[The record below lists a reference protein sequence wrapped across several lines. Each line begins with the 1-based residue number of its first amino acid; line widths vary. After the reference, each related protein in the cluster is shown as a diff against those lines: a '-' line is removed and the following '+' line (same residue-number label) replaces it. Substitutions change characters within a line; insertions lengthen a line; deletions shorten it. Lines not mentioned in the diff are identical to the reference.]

1 MKLIVLGAPGSGKGT
16 QAKFITQKHR
26 IPQVSTGDLLRDA
39 VKRKTTLGMKAKEFM
54 NTGNLVPD
62 AIVLELLKER
72 LMKDDCLYGFI
83 LDGYPR
89 NIAQANQLAKIT
101 DINLV
106 INISVDYGLLVK
118 RITGRRT
125 CKECGSI
132 FHLEFNRPSKV
143 GICDKCSGELFQRSD
158 DREETV
164 KKRLNTYENKTK
176 PLIEY
181 YSSQKLLQ
189 TLISD
194 GTIQEMHHKVSNL
207 LEKTFQLLEKE
218 SSTKL

>member
-16 QAKFITQKHR
+16 QAKFITQLYQ

-39 VKRKTTLGMKAKEFM
+39 VKRENALGVKAKEYM

-62 AIVLELLKER
+62 AIVLELLKIR
-72 LMKDDCLYGFI
+72 LMKDDCSKGFI

-89 NIAQANQLAKIT
+89 NITQADELAKIT
-101 DINLV
+101 EIDQV
-106 INISVDYGLLVK
+106 INISVDHGLLVK

-125 CKECGSI
+125 CKECGAI
-132 FHLEFNRPSKV
+132 YHIEYQPPSQE
-143 GICDKCSGELFQRSD
+143 GICDKCSGELFQRED
-158 DREETV
+158 DTEETV
-164 KKRLNTYENKTK
+164 KNRLNTYDKQTK

-181 YSSQKLLQ
+181 YSSQNLLQ

-194 GTIQEMHHKVSNL
+194 GTIEEMRQKVKLL
-207 LEKTFQLLEKE
+207 LENRFH
-218 SSTKL
+218 